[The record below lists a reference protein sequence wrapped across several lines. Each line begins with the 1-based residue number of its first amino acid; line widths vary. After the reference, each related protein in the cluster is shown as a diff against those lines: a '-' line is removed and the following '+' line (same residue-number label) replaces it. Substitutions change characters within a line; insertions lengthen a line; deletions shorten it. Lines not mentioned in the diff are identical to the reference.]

1 MIRRR
6 INQGSVKGKR
16 FQVSDVPDLSTSKG
30 VAKEN
35 DEMRKLA
42 MDLTSFSEEIQ
53 GKIDDVKALIPP
65 PTTTVPTTTTG
76 GGAPIKPPD
85 SKFPVLEVWQD
96 GTAIVIGTRVWDFH
110 ESSTVRFEVTDL
122 GSQRARIRAHT
133 KRSLNTMW
141 GTFYGGY
148 AIEVPATPGGQINH
162 PAYIGKNSV
171 SQPFTVQKDRSL
183 IHWVGDTM
191 SVEPAFEAALSPS
204 ATSGMGFNADRP
216 KNELAAWTA
225 YTQGITLS
233 GSPYDV
239 TTVKYRVT
247 PNLQIFDPNELQKT
261 TPHVTR
267 IFLKNSPTIHPHVR
281 VDDPVIV
288 TTGNNSIVD
297 PRTYTASMWFDL
309 VAPGVNYSIENLG
322 ASGTNIGEVYSYQ
335 DVDTFYLRRL
345 RASGTLSLQ
354 QDQNYITLIGSGYR
368 YAAKQHSPGFPIL
381 MYDVPIGTNPETFWF
396 RGIVPHGSIA
406 MWISADNA
414 LNISGTNTEYSIQAE
429 DGPEGAYLQLS
440 GTNGVID
447 QVQFVG
453 VSGTT
458 VSWGDYDTIYIS
470 SEKNTTSSVDNCT
483 SGVGSGEIYHES
495 ETLSGHTT
503 YYLRK
508 LLAGSGI
515 SITTQM
521 HDVVVTSTVSGVSYD
536 YLAVSSGTGVF
547 LRLLD
552 SLGVADDVQ
561 IVGSGGTTVSY
572 IDDHTISISSEQ
584 QDSYTYGVLNC
595 TSGTGEGYVF
605 GTQTVSGTH
614 TDFYLRT
621 IKAGENV
628 TVTTSG
634 CDILIDASYEDTT
647 NTYDILNCVSGTGE
661 GLVYADQTVSGTH
674 TAFALRTIKA
684 GENVSITTSGCD
696 ITIDASYEDTNNTY
710 NLVNCSSG
718 TGSVDLIAGS
728 VISGSNTT
736 FILRKLQAASGI
748 TIDASDCDIVIGS
761 TVSGVVNTYD
771 MINCAS
777 GTGEGQVYA
786 EQTTSG
792 TNTTF
797 VLRNIRAGENVT
809 VQNDGCDIVIAST
822 YVDTNNL
829 YNVDNCASGTGL
841 GLVYHDNTVDGDT
854 TTFHFRH
861 ILAGSGIE
869 VLTDNH
875 DIRITSTVSGAN
887 YTLYAE
893 PDGDDAHIRL
903 HGSNGSDDDVKLV
916 GSGSVDVEFVDDH
929 TIRIS
934 AQDTNNTY
942 EVENCV
948 SGTGEGQVYAYTNTV
963 DDHSQIFLRTIK
975 AGDNVEVTMDGCD
988 IVISASATG
997 FNYYVDN
1004 CVSGTGTGLVYHDT
1018 ETIGLDR
1025 TFHLRKI
1032 KAGAGIT
1039 VETSGHDIVVAS
1051 SGNLAVSGMN
1061 VDDCYSLTT
1070 DTSYGWYMGYDDT
1083 IEPNTRTLQFRTFGV
1098 QQDLYVTQCN
1108 NDYILTVSVSGID
1121 NRNTLYPSIGV
1132 FQKNVQNSGAFTKE
1146 LYFRGLR
1153 PGSGISLYLDESD
1166 NKSDIVISSLAS
1178 PAKYYDIEPVCSGY
1192 TGQIAYLQSGTR
1204 GTGDTIDDPYTFLFR
1219 GIVAGS
1225 GISIDNTDPCKISI
1239 GTVTASGQPI
1249 PILDRIYRA
1258 RNWDEPAASGTY
1270 CPQIKT
1276 YEIYGRTDS
1285 FSGTYSSNYGP
1296 TGTVSG
1302 LAYEVTDFKF
1312 RQLADF
1318 PNNNGVVLKMEKTSD
1333 ALGNQVLE
1341 VATRN
1346 QNWQTS
1352 QDDCL
1357 IIDSTTGSIDRIH
1370 FNLPDSV
1377 WHPLFFEDINIVEN
1391 YTTCLHP
1398 ELRANNDV
1406 RVFRNTLPGSVPY
1419 WYFLPLDTNNLYGH
1433 GALTLADTYLIPGV
1447 PTKDTTLWQVTV
1459 RLGLITG
1466 SPTNDAGIGG
1476 VAFPQI
1482 ALFRNETYWRNLD
1495 VDVRIS
1501 DYAQLRA
1508 ALVNALIL
1516 DSQAASPRKVWLHGT
1531 ALIQLQDGQSLTAR
1545 YRHMTGS
1552 TRYHEVVEG
1561 SIDIIKVGM
1570 QNTNVYNTYTLSGT
1584 QNRVVI
1590 QGYSF

>member
-6 INQGSVKGKR
+6 INQGGVKGKR

-76 GGAPIKPPD
+76 GGTPIKPPD

-148 AIEVPATPGGQINH
+148 ALEVPATPGGQISH
-162 PAYIGKNSV
+162 PAYVGKNSI

-204 ATSGMGFNADRP
+204 ATSGMGFNVQKP
-216 KNELAAWTA
+216 KHELAAWTA
-225 YTQGITLS
+225 YTQGIIVS
-233 GSPYDV
+233 GSSYDV

-247 PNLQIFDPNELQKT
+247 PNLQIFDPDEFYRT

-267 IFLKNSPTIHPHVR
+267 IFLKDSPTIRPHVR

-288 TTGNNSIVD
+288 TTGNTSIVD

-309 VAPGVNYSIENLG
+309 VASGVNYSIENLG

-354 QDQNYITLIGSGYR
+354 QDQDYITLIGSGYR
-368 YAAKQHSPGFPIL
+368 YAAEQHSPGFRIL

-406 MWISADNA
+406 MWISADDA

-614 TDFYLRT
+614 TDFSLRT
-621 IKAGENV
+621 IKAGQNIA
-628 TVTTSG
+628 VTTSG
-634 CDILIDASYEDTT
+634 CDIVID
-647 NTYDILNCVSGTGE
+647 
-661 GLVYADQTVSGTH
+661 
-674 TAFALRTIKA
+674 
-684 GENVSITTSGCD
+684 
-696 ITIDASYEDTNNTY
+696 
-710 NLVNCSSG
+710 
-718 TGSVDLIAGS
+718 
-728 VISGSNTT
+728 
-736 FILRKLQAASGI
+736 
-748 TIDASDCDIVIGS
+748 S

-777 GTGEGQVYA
+777 GTGTGSIYA
-786 EQTTSG
+786 DSIVDG
-792 TNTTF
+792 ANTTF
-797 VLRNIRAGENVT
+797 VLRKILAASGISIET
-809 VQNDGCDIVIAST
+809 SGCDIVI
-822 YVDTNNL
+822 
-829 YNVDNCASGTGL
+829 G
-841 GLVYHDNTVDGDT
+841 
-854 TTFHFRH
+854 
-861 ILAGSGIE
+861 
-869 VLTDNH
+869 
-875 DIRITSTVSGAN
+875 STVSGTKYN
-887 YTLYAE
+887 MYAV
-893 PDGDDAHIRL
+893 PTDTDALIRL
-903 HGSNGSDDDVKLV
+903 HGSDNSDDDVKIV
-916 GSGSVDVEFVDDH
+916 GSGSVDVEYVDDR

-942 EVENCV
+942 EVVNCV
-948 SGTGEGQVYAYTNTV
+948 SGTGEGLVHAYTDYI
-963 DDHSQIFLRTIK
+963 DDHANI
-975 AGDNVEVTMDGCD
+975 
-988 IVISASATG
+988 
-997 FNYYVDN
+997 Y
-1004 CVSGTGTGLVYHDT
+1004 
-1018 ETIGLDR
+1018 
-1025 TFHLRKI
+1025 LRKI
-1032 KAGAGIT
+1032 KAGQGIGVT
-1039 VETSGHDIVVAS
+1039 TSGCDIVIAATS
-1051 SGNLAVSGMN
+1051 SGVAGVSGMN
-1061 VDDCYSLTT
+1061 LDDCTSLST
-1070 DTSYGWYMGYDDT
+1070 DTQFGWYIDYDDN
-1083 IEPNTRTLQFRTFGV
+1083 IEPNTRTLRFRTFGV
-1098 QQDLYVTQCN
+1098 QQDLYLSQCGS
-1108 NDYILTVSVSGID
+1108 DYIFTVLVSGID

-1166 NKSDIVISSLAS
+1166 NKSDIVISSTSSGINTDLLNCGSGVPIVAS
-1178 PAKYYDIEPVCSGY
+1178 GIISDNVKTYNIRTFKGEPDWIDVTYSGCEVNIGLSKKPTYYDVDDACIPPDYSVSIIHGTSG
-1192 TGQIAYLQSGTR
+1192 TGSDPYDPKTFLFKRLIPGDNVTIAPFGNCGLKIDATFSGTR
-1204 GTGDTIDDPYTFLFR
+1204 YMYSATTEQLFSGGCALPFDIYSRTVTTTGMENNGLTTIINDQFR
-1219 GIVAGS
+1219 F
-1225 GISIDNTDPCKISI
+1225 NSI
-1239 GTVTASGQPI
+1239 G
-1249 PILDRIYRA
+1249 DFKY
-1258 RNWDEPAASGTY
+1258 N
-1270 CPQIKT
+1270 
-1276 YEIYGRTDS
+1276 
-1285 FSGTYSSNYGP
+1285 
-1296 TGTVSG
+1296 TGVAIGIQTVSG
-1302 LAYEVTDFKF
+1302 GL
-1312 RQLADF
+1312 L
-1318 PNNNGVVLKMEKTSD
+1318 LK
-1333 ALGNQVLE
+1333 
-1341 VATRN
+1341 TRN
-1346 QNWQTS
+1346 ANWQTS
-1352 QDDCL
+1352 HDTAY
-1357 IIDSTTGSIDRIH
+1357 IIDSVNNGIAQEH
-1370 FNLPDSV
+1370 NALPAQA
-1377 WHPLFFEDINIVEN
+1377 WHPLYFERVNILEN
-1391 YTTCLHP
+1391 FNNCYDPIFRTN
-1398 ELRANNDV
+1398 ELDL
-1406 RVFRNTLPGSVPY
+1406 RVFKDRNAAIPY
-1419 WYFLPLDTNNLYGH
+1419 WYFMPLNTSPNAH
-1433 GALTLADTYLIPGV
+1433 PTIGALKISDFAQLADGST
-1447 PTKDTTLWQVTV
+1447 DSTLWAVTV
-1459 RLGLITG
+1459 RVYIVNG
-1466 SPTNDAGIGG
+1466 SPTNPASTFQCR
-1476 VAFPQI
+1476 FPQI
-1482 ALFRNETYWRNLD
+1482 ALFRNNMFWRTLD
-1495 VDVRIS
+1495 VDVMKS
-1501 DYAQLRA
+1501 SFNDLRA
-1508 ALVNALIL
+1508 ELLVRGVIPQGLLPAY
-1516 DSQAASPRKVWLHGT
+1516 KTWLHGT
-1531 ALIQLQDGQSLTAR
+1531 AIIQLKDGDFLDVR
-1545 YRHMTGS
+1545 YRHMS
-1552 TRYHEVVEG
+1552 PQSAYHFIKEG
-1561 SIDIIKVGM
+1561 SIDIYKIGM
-1570 QNTNVYNTYTLSGT
+1570 SYAQTLS
-1584 QNRVVI
+1584 QNSPVFDVL
-1590 QGYSF
+1590 QGGYSY

>member
-6 INQGSVKGKR
+6 INQGGVKGKR

-76 GGAPIKPPD
+76 GGTPIKPPD

-148 AIEVPATPGGQINH
+148 ALEVPATPGGQISH
-162 PAYIGKNSV
+162 PAYVGKNSI

-204 ATSGMGFNADRP
+204 ATSGMGFNAERP

-225 YTQGITLS
+225 YTQGIIVS
-233 GSPYDV
+233 GSSYDV

-247 PNLQIFDPNELQKT
+247 PNLQIFDPDEFYRT

-267 IFLKNSPTIHPHVR
+267 IFLKDSPTIRPHVR

-288 TTGNNSIVD
+288 TTGNTSIVD

-309 VAPGVNYSIENLG
+309 VASGVNYSIENLG

-368 YAAKQHSPGFPIL
+368 YAAEQHSPGFRIL

-406 MWISADNA
+406 MWISADDA

-614 TDFYLRT
+614 TDFSLRT
-621 IKAGENV
+621 IKAGQNIA
-628 TVTTSG
+628 VTTSG
-634 CDILIDASYEDTT
+634 CDIVID
-647 NTYDILNCVSGTGE
+647 
-661 GLVYADQTVSGTH
+661 
-674 TAFALRTIKA
+674 
-684 GENVSITTSGCD
+684 
-696 ITIDASYEDTNNTY
+696 
-710 NLVNCSSG
+710 
-718 TGSVDLIAGS
+718 
-728 VISGSNTT
+728 
-736 FILRKLQAASGI
+736 
-748 TIDASDCDIVIGS
+748 S

-777 GTGEGQVYA
+777 GTGTGSIYA
-786 EQTTSG
+786 DSIVDG
-792 TNTTF
+792 ANTTF
-797 VLRNIRAGENVT
+797 VLRKILAASGISIET
-809 VQNDGCDIVIAST
+809 SGCDIVIGSA
-822 YVDTNNL
+822 V
-829 YNVDNCASGTGL
+829 SGTKYNMYA
-841 GLVYHDNTVDGDT
+841 VPTDT
-854 TTFHFRH
+854 
-861 ILAGSGIE
+861 
-869 VLTDNH
+869 
-875 DIRITSTVSGAN
+875 
-887 YTLYAE
+887 
-893 PDGDDAHIRL
+893 DALIRL
-903 HGSNGSDDDVKLV
+903 HGSDNSDDDVKIV
-916 GSGSVDVEFVDDH
+916 GSGSVDVEYVDER

-942 EVENCV
+942 EVV
-948 SGTGEGQVYAYTNTV
+948 
-963 DDHSQIFLRTIK
+963 
-975 AGDNVEVTMDGCD
+975 
-988 IVISASATG
+988 
-997 FNYYVDN
+997 N
-1004 CVSGTGTGLVYHDT
+1004 CVSGTGTGLVHAYTDYIDNHAN
-1018 ETIGLDR
+1018 IY
-1025 TFHLRKI
+1025 LRKI
-1032 KAGAGIT
+1032 KAGQGIGVT
-1039 VETSGHDIVVAS
+1039 TSGCDIIVAATS
-1051 SGNLAVSGMN
+1051 SGVAGVSGMN
-1061 VDDCYSLTT
+1061 LDDCTSLST
-1070 DTSYGWYMGYDDT
+1070 DTQFGWYIDYDDN
-1083 IEPNTRTLQFRTFGV
+1083 IEPNTRTLRFRTFGV
-1098 QQDLYVTQCN
+1098 QQDLYLSQCG
-1108 NDYILTVSVSGID
+1108 NDYIFTVLVSGID

-1132 FQKNVQNSGAFTKE
+1132 FQKNVQNGGAFTKE

-1166 NKSDIVISSLAS
+1166 NKSDIVISSTSSGINTDLLNCGSGVPIVAS
-1178 PAKYYDIEPVCSGY
+1178 GIISDNVKTYNIRTFKGEPDWIDVTYSGCEVNIGLSKKPMYYDVEMACSGNGLHGPGFSTMVSLPDPTGYQPSGYANIFTTTSGSGIESDPVSFRYRGLVAGNNIQLWQNDCSILIETSDPNFYDIENVASGY
-1192 TGQIAYLQSGTR
+1192 NA
-1204 GTGDTIDDPYTFLFR
+1204 
-1219 GIVAGS
+1219 
-1225 GISIDNTDPCKISI
+1225 C
-1239 GTVTASGQPI
+1239 
-1249 PILDRIYRA
+1249 
-1258 RNWDEPAASGTY
+1258 
-1270 CPQIKT
+1270 
-1276 YEIYGRTDS
+1276 
-1285 FSGTYSSNYGP
+1285 YGP
-1296 TGTVSG
+1296 TVGLYFNSENKFNGFPYTEFQLRTLQPFRYQNGVATNLTVSG
-1302 LAYEVTDFKF
+1302 TVIQPRTTNYNYA
-1312 RQLADF
+1312 
-1318 PNNNGVVLKMEKTSD
+1318 
-1333 ALGNQVLE
+1333 
-1341 VATRN
+1341 
-1346 QNWQTS
+1346 TS
-1352 QDDCL
+1352 QDNVYF
-1357 IIDSTTGSIDRIH
+1357 IDRSTGQKTIIVQAMNS
-1370 FNLPDSV
+1370 FIPYFLSFDR
-1377 WHPLFFEDINIVEN
+1377 INIPEN
-1391 YTTCLHP
+1391 GHPKLADNSTCYTP
-1398 ELRANNDV
+1398 EFKLDYEFGVVPNTYTRSDV
-1406 RVFRNTLPGSVPY
+1406 HIYRGTITDPD
-1419 WYFLPLDTNNLYGH
+1419 WYFMVKGLMVDFKQ
-1433 GALTLADTYLIPGV
+1433 DV
-1447 PTKDTTLWQVTV
+1447 VVQVTV
-1459 RLGLITG
+1459 RVLIQTQDV
-1466 SPTNDAGIGG
+1466 TNAQSNF
-1476 VAFPQI
+1476 VRYPQI
-1482 ALFRNETYWRNLD
+1482 MLYKNGLYYRTLD
-1495 VDVRIS
+1495 VDMRIS
-1501 DYAQLRA
+1501 EYNELRQ
-1508 ALVNALIL
+1508 IL
-1516 DSQAASPRKVWLHGT
+1516 QRQNITVPADGATKVWLQGT
-1531 ALIQLQDGQSLTAR
+1531 ALIPVAEDNDRIRVA
-1545 YRHMTGS
+1545 YRHETGNQI
-1552 TRYHEVVEG
+1552 THRILEG
-1561 SIDIIKVGM
+1561 SIDIHQVGLTV
-1570 QNTNVYNTYTLSGT
+1570 QGEVRPVGGPGLGGVSINYSTPTLE
-1584 QNRVVI
+1584 RR
-1590 QGYSF
+1590 FE